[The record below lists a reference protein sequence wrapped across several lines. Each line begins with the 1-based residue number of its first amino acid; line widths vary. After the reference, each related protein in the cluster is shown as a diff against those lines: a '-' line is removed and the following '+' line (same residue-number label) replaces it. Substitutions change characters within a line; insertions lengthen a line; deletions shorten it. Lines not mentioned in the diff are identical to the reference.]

1 VIVTYLSGVRA
12 GRCRGSSAIAGRALA
27 ALWFVLI
34 PGLAWGTEYDVGPGQ
49 SRATPDRV
57 PWDALKSG
65 DVVAIHW
72 RAEPYRCKWVLAC
85 RGTADAPIIIRG
97 VAGPKGELPVLD
109 GANAITPPA
118 LDFWA
123 GERGVIKIGPAGFAP
138 ETVPGH
144 IVIENFEITGA
155 HPRNF
160 FASRQGLLAY
170 SDAASAIYVERGDH
184 ITVRNCRLH
193 DCANGFFTAFETAEI
208 RLADCEVYDNGVE
221 GSIYQHNSYTESAG
235 MIYEGNHFGPLRP
248 NARGNN
254 IKDRSAGLIVRYNWI
269 EGGNRQLDL
278 VDAEDSEAIQIDPR
292 YDRAFVYGNVL
303 IETAGSGNNQ
313 IVHFG
318 GDNGPEETFRHGPLF
333 FFNNTVISE
342 RPDKT
347 CLLRL
352 STNGVSA
359 RVFNNILL
367 TTAEG
372 NLLSILDE
380 TGLVELRSNILRPN
394 WRRSHGDLSGLIRV
408 ESNLETDNPVVK
420 DIPGRDLQLQKGS
433 PAVDRG
439 AAPPQNYPV
448 ERAFQKPSGTVPRTQ
463 SGAID
468 LGAFEAATIRP

>member
-1 VIVTYLSGVRA
+1 VTVTDLNGARPGRRRHSPAILALSLALLATVLLPAIV
-12 GRCRGSSAIAGRALA
+12 A
-27 ALWFVLI
+27 A
-34 PGLAWGTEYDVGPGQ
+34 AEYHVGPGQ

-57 PWDALKSG
+57 PWDALKAG
-65 DVVAIHW
+65 DAVTIHW

-85 RGTADAPIIIRG
+85 RGTAEAPITIRG
-97 VAGPKGELPVLD
+97 LPGPQGEMPILD

-123 GERGVIKIGPAGFAP
+123 GERGVIKIGPAGFAQDA
-138 ETVPGH
+138 VPGH
-144 IVIENFEITGA
+144 IVIENLDITGA
-155 HPRNF
+155 RPGNF

-170 SDAASAIYVERGDH
+170 SDAASSIYVERGDH

-193 DCANGFFTAFETAEI
+193 GCANGFFTAFETAEI
-208 RLADCEVYDNGVE
+208 RLEACRIYDNGVA

-235 MIYEGNHFGPLRP
+235 MIYEGNYFGPLTAD
-248 NARGNN
+248 ARGNN

-278 VDAEDSEAIQIDPR
+278 VDAEDSEEIRSDPR

-313 IVHFG
+313 VVHFG

-367 TTAEG
+367 TTADG

-380 TGLVELRSNILRPN
+380 TGVVELRNNLLRPR
-394 WRRSHGDLSGLIRV
+394 WRQSHGDLSGLIRV
-408 ESNLETDNPVVK
+408 EKNVETDDPVVK
-420 DIPGRDLQLQKGS
+420 DIPGRNLGLLQGS
-433 PAVDRG
+433 PAMDRG
-439 AAPPQNYPV
+439 TAAPQNYPV
-448 ERAFQKPSGTVPRTQ
+448 ERQFHPSAGSSPRAASGTL
-463 SGAID
+463 D
-468 LGAFEAATIRP
+468 LGAFEYAP